1 MSLTDTSIVFSP
13 QDTICPRGPV
23 GRNGNTALF
32 LAVSGI
38 FRRYS
43 VMEAPTEATTA
54 LGVVPTEGTHT
65 ILAREQ
71 DDCYL
76 QNLSS
81 VL

>member
-1 MSLTDTSIVFSP
+1 
-13 QDTICPRGPV
+13 
-23 GRNGNTALF
+23 
-32 LAVSGI
+32 
-38 FRRYS
+38 
-43 VMEAPTEATTA
+43 MEAPTEATTA

-71 DDCYL
+71 DDCHL